1 MKTQFASVESV
12 SRQWHLV
19 DAQDQILGRM
29 ATRIASVLRG
39 KHKATYTPHV
49 DTGDFIVVVNAD
61 KVKVSGAKASDKVY
75 WTHSG
80 YTGSEKGVSFEKQM
94 EKNPT
99 LVIEHAVRGML
110 PKGPLGRK
118 MFKKLKIYSGANH
131 PHVAQNPTNMSI
143 G

>member
-19 DAQDQILGRM
+19 DAKDQILGRM

-49 DTGDFIVVVNAD
+49 DTGDFIVVINAD
-61 KVKVSGAKASDKVY
+61 KVKVTGAKAANKLY

-80 YTGSEKGVSFEKQM
+80 FTGSEKAVSFEDQI
-94 EKNPT
+94 ERHPT
-99 LVIEHAVRGML
+99 RVIEHAVRGML

-118 MFKKLKIYSGANH
+118 MFTKLKVYTEATH
-131 PHVAQNPTNMSI
+131 PHVAQNPTSLSI
-143 G
+143 